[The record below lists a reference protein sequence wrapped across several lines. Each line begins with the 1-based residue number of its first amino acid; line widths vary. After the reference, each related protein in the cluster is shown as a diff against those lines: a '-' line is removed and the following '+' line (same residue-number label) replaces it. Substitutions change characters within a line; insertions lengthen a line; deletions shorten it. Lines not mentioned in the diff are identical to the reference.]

1 MADLDGSGDSA
12 TSASV
17 DSPTT
22 TAATTVDQSAS
33 TTTTPTATTPPAE
46 PGPVPYSRFDEVN
59 RRMKDAEA
67 AARTVRE
74 RLGDLVDVD
83 PGELRQSRQLFAA
96 LRNDPS
102 GTLGHMVLALQN
114 DPEQGPKVA
123 SALGRLLSGF
133 KRQGGGEAAE
143 EAEPQPDLQADNGT
157 PLYSAPQLRK
167 WQAWQ
172 QKQTEAAF
180 QRRLGPLE
188 NLHQRLTQA
197 EQTARANQQADS
209 MASQMVAEART
220 WDGFKDH
227 EPDIIAALDANPKWG
242 LERAYIEVMRTKV
255 LPSYQAKAQAD
266 AVAKLTTTAAASTGS
281 PSSGSGSA
289 PVKTDSFEEALAR
302 RWAQM
307 KG

>member
-1 MADLDGSGDSA
+1 
-12 TSASV
+12 V
-17 DSPTT
+17 DSPST
-22 TAATTVDQSAS
+22 TAATTVDQPASA
-33 TTTTPTATTPPAE
+33 TVTPTATTPPAE
-46 PGPVPYSRFDEVN
+46 PGPVPYQRFNEVN
-59 RRMKDAEA
+59 LRMKEAET

-133 KRQGGGEAAE
+133 KRQGGGEAE
-143 EAEPQPDLQADNGT
+143 EVEPQPDLQADNGT

-180 QRRLGPLE
+180 QKRLSPLE
-188 NLHQRLTQA
+188 NLHTRLTQA
-197 EQTARANQQADS
+197 ENMARANQQADAQ
-209 MASQMVAEART
+209 ASQMVAEARQ

-227 EPDIIAALDANPKWG
+227 ESDIIAALDANPRWG

-281 PSSGSGSA
+281 PSAGTGAASDRPTEITG
-289 PVKTDSFEEALAR
+289 ELMER
-302 RWAQM
+302 RYRQLQ
-307 KG
+307 GR